1 MAGMIDEVCAYIHN
15 YFEVD
20 DNTGLRMIY
29 PDTYT
34 ISGGVITLPFLVA
47 GNYFRIM
54 GSELNDGVYK
64 YPITIPSGGTSE
76 LEDETFT
83 GVIWKM
89 RPPKAFLKIVTDI
102 EAWLDKYGETMRNPY
117 QSEDVIGVYR
127 YTKMTTGKVTG
138 DYIATW
144 QNVYKDQLN
153 EWRKLS

>member
-1 MAGMIDEVCAYIHN
+1 MIDEVCAYIHN

-20 DNTGLRMIY
+20 DNTGERMIY

-34 ISGGVITLPFLVA
+34 ISGGVITLPFLIA
-47 GNYFRIM
+47 GNYFRII
-54 GSELNDGVYK
+54 GSELNDGIYK
-64 YPITIPSGGTSE
+64 YPVANGT
-76 LEDETFT
+76 LDDETFT

-89 RPPKAFLKIVTDI
+89 RPPKEFLKIVENI
-102 EAWLDKYGETMRNPY
+102 EDWVDKYGDVMRNPY

-144 QNVYKDQLN
+144 QNAYKNQLN
-153 EWRKLS
+153 QWRRLA